1 MAFAPIK
8 TEGLAEFSGC
18 LLPLDNTWLKVERAE
33 ERLETLKSDTNGLL
47 ASNPTSQFGNFSL
60 ILVIDSNYPRQEQS
74 PLSQHNYRP
83 SEGGAT
89 SRSLRIERYW
99 RLRRLID
106 IPRKRPSGDNVW

>member
-1 MAFAPIK
+1 M
-8 TEGLAEFSGC
+8 
-18 LLPLDNTWLKVERAE
+18 ERAE

-74 PLSQHNYRP
+74 P

-99 RLRRLID
+99 RLRRFID
-106 IPRKRPSGDNVW
+106 MPRKRPSGDNVW